1 MFLDSAQLRAMQAGM
16 KASQMQQQV
25 LAHNLS
31 NYETPG
37 YKAKSV
43 SFKEVYN
50 NALKD
55 GGDGRYRYDAVVTTR
70 DDTEIRTDGNNV
82 DVEKEN
88 IALYQNYVQSVMLY
102 QKIGGEYS
110 KYRYVLS
117 NFAK

>member
-1 MFLDSAQLRAMQAGM
+1 MFLDSEQLRAMQAGM
-16 KASQMQQQV
+16 KATQMKQQV
-25 LAHNLS
+25 IAHNIS
-31 NYETPG
+31 NYETPN

-70 DDTEIRTDGNNV
+70 TDTEIRTDGNNV
-82 DVEKEN
+82 DMDKEN
-88 IALYQNYVQSVMLY
+88 LELYENYVQSVTLY